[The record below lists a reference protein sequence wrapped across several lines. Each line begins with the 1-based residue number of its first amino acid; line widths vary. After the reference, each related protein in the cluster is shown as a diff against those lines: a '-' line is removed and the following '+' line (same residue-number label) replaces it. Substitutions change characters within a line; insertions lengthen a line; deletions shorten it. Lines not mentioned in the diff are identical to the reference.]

1 MTLVTP
7 RQSDPLARE
16 RLVIVGEDIDDIATT
31 LAHRLPEWTCTRH
44 SSPLAAI
51 ADVARRPATAI
62 VVMADTGFAQ
72 LNNAVAGLRLA
83 TDRRTRLVLCCHPE
97 TEPTARA
104 ALDHGADDYFVV
116 PIVQSELEGALG
128 LADGS
133 TAAMPKLTAT
143 PAASMEELE
152 QLGGILADLGGGPAE
167 LLDRI
172 AQLLHCA
179 LPTRGA
185 TIVVAGTVATSGDAG
200 TKPVLSVPLKD
211 GSRVIGHASIGEPL
225 DAPYAPS
232 DTKKLEHY
240 ATLAGHL
247 IAAADRQRQWHRLSV
262 TDEASGLPNRRY
274 LLQRLDEIL
283 EKAREA
289 RFPVTLL
296 LFDVDNFKSFNDEFG
311 HDVGDEVIRLAGDL
325 FRKACRDQDVV
336 ARYGGDE
343 FAVVFWDDQGARV
356 AGSRHPSCALDVIER
371 VNQSLQHEDLND
383 LIASFSG
390 QITISGGLASYPWDA
405 ATRSELITR
414 ADQALLAAK
423 RAGKNRVFI
432 IGERPGQAP
441 HPA

>member
-16 RLVIVGEDIDDIATT
+16 RLVIVGEDIDDIATS

-296 LFDVDNFKSFNDEFG
+296 LFDVDTLRDE
-311 HDVGDEVIRLAGDL
+311 HLLISLPQLLVGKQSALEEDS
-325 FRKACRDQDVV
+325 
-336 ARYGGDE
+336 
-343 FAVVFWDDQGARV
+343 GARRMV
-356 AGSRHPSCALDVIER
+356 EDGGPDLHHVRSHLRQVIER
-371 VNQSLQHEDLND
+371 SESNV
-383 LIASFSG
+383 
-390 QITISGGLASYPWDA
+390 TIC
-405 ATRSELITR
+405 RR
-414 ADQALLAAK
+414 
-423 RAGKNRVFI
+423 R
-432 IGERPGQAP
+432 
-441 HPA
+441 